1 MCVNP
6 LKSGVVLG
14 VRGLKATELLNTHL
28 QGTGDKQC
36 LVIGLGKGELRIPVK
51 TSMTYLGIC
60 VSYGNFEQETLSARL
75 KVAQATRCRLSKVLS
90 AHRYLTQQQRI
101 HLYVLCVRSAALYG
115 LGAVGMTVSCLRK
128 LQIFEVKHVRA
139 IVRSPVHLT
148 RETTVHL
155 YKRLKLRLPAQQLFD
170 VLRNRAKRLRLADM
184 HKQWIQERCGW
195 MQESLLLQT
204 AGLEPVPVVQ
214 EIACPTC
221 GQYFTTL
228 QAMRQHHTRMHK
240 IRVQFKAQGPAGRL
254 HALRTQD
261 HSVNN
266 TLTTDRLY
274 FLDA

>member
-1 MCVNP
+1 M
-6 LKSGVVLG
+6 
-14 VRGLKATELLNTHL
+14 

-115 LGAVGMTVSCLRK
+115 LRK

-155 YKRLKLRLPAQQLFD
+155 YKRLKLRMPAQQLFD
-170 VLRNRAKRLRLADM
+170 VLRNRAKRLRMADM
-184 HKQWIQERCGW
+184 HKQWLPERCGW
-195 MQESLLLQT
+195 MHELLLLQT

-214 EIACPTC
+214 EVACPTYLWTVFSNSPSYATTSHSYAQDQGAVQSTGTG
-221 GQYFTTL
+221 GQIACTSDARSQCEQHAYLQTL
-228 QAMRQHHTRMHK
+228 Q
-240 IRVQFKAQGPAGRL
+240 G
-254 HALRTQD
+254 
-261 HSVNN
+261 
-266 TLTTDRLY
+266 
-274 FLDA
+274 